1 MSAPPAA
8 PPQPHAEPSVVTKQ
22 PPTPGGL
29 NINEP
34 VGVLGPVA
42 RPDQEPASLGWT
54 PNYFLRNFGPGAQIT
69 GSGSGRGPGSARLHK
84 PSHSSVVSH
93 RVSEQRAILTRVG
106 SALLLSRAETHL
118 LTVRGS
124 PASGAGGLEDC
135 VRRVWFL
142 LLFPLFN
149 LPPDQYALVPG
160 PQPCSPAGATPPR
173 GSKPPQV
180 PAHPGRHQAVLRP
193 QGLRPSGAVSAK
205 PASKA

>member
-1 MSAPPAA
+1 MTRRVVPSGKTGSQGHTGQPLLSTSRPAPNRAKD
-8 PPQPHAEPSVVTKQ
+8 TG
-22 PPTPGGL
+22 TL
-29 NINEP
+29 RCIF
-34 VGVLGPVA
+34 
-42 RPDQEPASLGWT
+42 DQEPASLGWT